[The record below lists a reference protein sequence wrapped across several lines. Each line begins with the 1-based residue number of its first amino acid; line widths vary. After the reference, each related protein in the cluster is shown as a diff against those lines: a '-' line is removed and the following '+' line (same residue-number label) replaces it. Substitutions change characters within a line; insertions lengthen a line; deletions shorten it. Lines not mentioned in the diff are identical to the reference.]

1 MIVLR
6 GRARCGNM
14 KGTLQKKQPE
24 SPLGKLYKTLEGR
37 SLACYVCRFFRE
49 DDPDIFYCELHRPE
63 FPALCDQM
71 AQSDR
76 IAPLRNDWEVP
87 DEL

>member
-1 MIVLR
+1 
-6 GRARCGNM
+6 M
-14 KGTLQKKQPE
+14 KGTFQKTVE
-24 SPLGKLYKTLEGR
+24 SHA
-37 SLACYVCRFFRE
+37 LACQTCASFCE

-87 DEL
+87 NEL